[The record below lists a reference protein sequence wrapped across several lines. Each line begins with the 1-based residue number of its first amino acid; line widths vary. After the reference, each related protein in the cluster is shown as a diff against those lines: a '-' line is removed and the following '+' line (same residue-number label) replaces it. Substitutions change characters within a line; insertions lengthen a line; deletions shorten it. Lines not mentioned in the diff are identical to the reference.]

1 MTEPISIFQ
10 AWRERARIDRSVI
23 AKMLGVS
30 TSEVARIES
39 IGRLAL
45 TSDSMSNIEQLFFA
59 DYPAIFLMLP
69 FHGSAKLLDELD
81 AAFRDSSR
89 AIVQRAARA
98 C

>member
-1 MTEPISIFQ
+1 MDPISIFQ
-10 AWRERARIDRSVI
+10 AWRERARIDRSAI
-23 AKMLGVS
+23 AKLLGVS

-45 TSDSMSNIEQLFFA
+45 TSDSASNIEQLFFA
-59 DYPAIFLMLP
+59 DYPALFLTLP

-81 AAFRDSSR
+81 SAFRDSSR